1 MRTLSERP
9 KGVRDHQVPV
19 SLYQPIYHM
28 DSPEIEPGLSR
39 SEIDGG
45 RSYIHWICC
54 RRNIL
59 FK

>member
-45 RSYIHWICC
+45 RSYIH
-54 RRNIL
+54 
-59 FK
+59 